1 MAAGRYDHP
10 VPTPEDVPDTP
21 DTEVA
26 PASDG
31 RIPGPR
37 GLATRNR
44 LIECTAA
51 IVATTPY
58 SDLRV
63 TDVARAAGTSPATF
77 YQYFVDIDAALLVLA
92 TQTTDIG
99 VQLAGFIEKR
109 RWRGK
114 AGYASA
120 RELVDGF
127 LDFWQAHLPVLRV
140 VDLLTEEGDA
150 RFRQVRVHML
160 NAITRALADAIATA
174 KPDGTPPA
182 IAPMATASALVS
194 MLAHVAAHR
203 QGMEHWGIEVPQVT
217 EAMTRLIYWG
227 VNNPRVP
234 GA

>member
-1 MAAGRYDHP
+1 M
-10 VPTPEDVPDTP
+10 
-21 DTEVA
+21 
-26 PASDG
+26 
-31 RIPGPR
+31 
-37 GLATRNR
+37 
-44 LIECTAA
+44 
-51 IVATTPY
+51 VATTPY

-77 YQYFVDIDAALLVLA
+77 YQYFVDLDAALLVLA
-92 TQTTDIG
+92 EQTTEIG
-99 VQLAGFIEKR
+99 AQLSGFVANR

-114 AGYASA
+114 SGYASA
-120 RELVDGF
+120 REFVEGF

-150 RFRQVRVHML
+150 RFRRARVHML
-160 NAITRALADAIATA
+160 NAITTALADAISAV
-174 KPDGTPPA
+174 KPDGTPPS
-182 IAPMATASALVS
+182 ISPMATASALVS

-203 QGMEHWGIEVPQVT
+203 EGIESWPIDLPQLQ

>member
-1 MAAGRYDHP
+1 MAMPGDASA
-10 VPTPEDVPDTP
+10 
-21 DTEVA
+21 A

-51 IVATTPY
+51 MVASTSY

-63 TDVARAAGTSPATF
+63 TDVAKAAGTSPATF
-77 YQYFVDIDAALLVLA
+77 YQYFVDLDAALLVLA
-92 TQTTDIG
+92 TQTTEIG
-99 VQLAGFIEKR
+99 AQLAGFIQHR

-150 RFRQVRVHML
+150 RFRRARVHML
-160 NAITRALADAIATA
+160 NGITTALAEAITAA
-174 KPDGTPPA
+174 KPEGEPPA

-203 QGMEHWGIEVPQVT
+203 EGMEHWRIEVPQLQ

>member
-1 MAAGRYDHP
+1 MAM
-10 VPTPEDVPDTP
+10 PD
-21 DTEVA
+21 DASVA

-92 TQTTDIG
+92 TQTTEIG
-99 VQLAGFIEKR
+99 AQLAGFIQNR

-114 AGYASA
+114 SGYAAA
-120 RELVDGF
+120 RDLVDGF

-150 RFRQVRVHML
+150 RFRQARVKML
-160 NAITRALADAIATA
+160 NGITNSLADAITSA
-174 KPDGTPPA
+174 KPEGPPPA
-182 IAPMATASALVS
+182 IDPMATASALVS

-203 QGMEHWGIEVPQVT
+203 EGMEHWRIEVPQLQ
-217 EAMTRLIYWG
+217 EAMARLIYWG
-227 VNNPRVP
+227 INNPRVP